1 MMRFRPCIDLRSG
14 RVVQIVGG
22 SLRDDDEQGPQTN
35 FQTERLPS
43 EFAEMY
49 RADDLG
55 GGHVISLGPGNRE
68 ASLSALRAFPGG
80 LQAGGGVD
88 PDNASDY
95 LDAGASHVIV
105 TSYVFRDGAMDA
117 DRLERLV
124 KVVGKERLVLDLSC
138 RKRDGRYW
146 VVTDRWQ
153 RFTETYIT
161 REVLAAL
168 SDSCDEFL
176 VHGIDVEGKRLGIE
190 EELVAMLGDCVTIPT
205 TYAGGA
211 TSLEDL
217 DSVKSLGQGRVDLT
231 IGSALDIFGGS
242 VPYREVVAWQRRQEG
257 E

>member
-22 SLRDDDEQGPQTN
+22 SLRDGDEQGAQTN
-35 FQTERLPS
+35 FETERSPS

-68 ASLSALRAFPGG
+68 AALSALRAFPGG
-80 LQAGGGVD
+80 MHAGGGID
-88 PDNASDY
+88 PDNAADY

-105 TSYVFRDGAMDA
+105 TSYVFRDGAMDT
-117 DRLERLV
+117 DRLEQLV
-124 KVVGKERLVLDLSC
+124 KAVGKERLVLDLSC
-138 RKRDGRYW
+138 RKRDGHYW

-168 SDSCDEFL
+168 SNSCDEFL
-176 VHGIDVEGKRLGIE
+176 VHGVDVEGKRLGIE

-211 TSLEDL
+211 TSLSDL
-217 DSVKSLGQGRVDLT
+217 DNVKSLGQGRVDLT
-231 IGSALDIFGGS
+231 IGSALDIFGGD
-242 VPYREVVAWQRRQEG
+242 VPYRDVVAWQRRQEG
-257 E
+257 Q